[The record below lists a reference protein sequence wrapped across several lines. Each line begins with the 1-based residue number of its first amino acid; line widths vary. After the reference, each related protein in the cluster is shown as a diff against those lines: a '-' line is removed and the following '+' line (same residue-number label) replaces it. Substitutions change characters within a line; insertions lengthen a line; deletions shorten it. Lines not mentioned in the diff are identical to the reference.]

1 MVKQLIRVDFKNALA
16 KHIPKGHV
24 LNKVINCHVTKLAYC
39 TMPNMEA
46 RVNTHNS
53 RIQASNEPENEDLKC
68 DCSKTK
74 KGLPN
79 ECKWGESVK
88 KGTMFINVLD

>member
-1 MVKQLIRVDFKNALA
+1 
-16 KHIPKGHV
+16 
-24 LNKVINCHVTKLAYC
+24 
-39 TMPNMEA
+39 MPNMEA

-74 KGLPN
+74 KGAPN
-79 ECKWGESVK
+79 ECKWGGKCREK
-88 KGTMFINVLD
+88 QCL